1 MAIRNLNFVTA
12 MFALSILLMA
22 SLGCSQLAK
31 LKKTSA
37 DPGNRSTANSKSNT
51 GSVGPGKGGLDA
63 KTQLYITKCF
73 NPYANSVMG
82 SYQRYTSW
90 LKDADQGPTGKEPIV
105 YGLYEIHGDGEDCAK
120 AVGDANAMEPH
131 VAAAE
136 ADADEFSKA
145 LKSAIERVN
154 EVYKYYDQEDYKDDN
169 FKLGKDLHSGLIQAF
184 KNFEATNKKFSDDL
198 DQLETKVS
206 QDKLDELRSDP
217 SKNFEYTVVDFN
229 MKAQSVA
236 SYVQHMKYQ
245 DMNADELQKRTDDLE
260 PALNAMK
267 TAGKSRSVASMYFNA
282 GDDLVK
288 STKELTRRIREHTP
302 FEPIEKQELGTSAGW
317 MVDGSPDK
325 VLYSYNQLISR
336 RSLLNIG

>member
-1 MAIRNLNFVTA
+1 MAIRNVNFLTA
-12 MFALSILLMA
+12 ALAVSVVLMA

-31 LKKTSA
+31 LKKPSA
-37 DPGNRSTANSKSNT
+37 DPGNRNTANSKPSNS
-51 GSVGPGKGGLDA
+51 SVEPGKGGLDA

-73 NPYANSVMG
+73 NPYASSVMG

-120 AVGDANAMEPH
+120 AVSDANGMEPH
-131 VAAAE
+131 VTAE

-145 LKSAIERVN
+145 LKTAIEKVN

-169 FKLGKDLHSGLIQAF
+169 FKLGKDLHPGLIQAF
-184 KNFEATNKKFSDDL
+184 KNFEAANKKFGDDL
-198 DQLETKVS
+198 DELETKVS
-206 QDKLDELRSDP
+206 QARLDELKNDP

-236 SYVQHMKYQ
+236 SYVQHTKYQ

-267 TAGKSRSVASMYFNA
+267 TAGKSRSVASMYFSA

-288 STKELTRRIREHTP
+288 STKELTRRIREHRP
-302 FEPIEKQELGTSAGW
+302 FEAIEKQELGTAAGW